1 MRSGPLELLE
11 DGVVIGDG
19 ASIVEDELVVELV
32 VVGHVHD
39 LGLAELLLEFV
50 HEFDLSGWG
59 NTCLLRLWHSR
70 KSARGTLQLVAG

>member
-1 MRSGPLELLE
+1 
-11 DGVVIGDG
+11 
-19 ASIVEDELVVELV
+19 
-32 VVGHVHD
+32 VGHVHD

-50 HEFDLSGWG
+50 HEFDLSWWG